1 MLTQILP
8 KKEDLC
14 FVTEKLLSSISYYIQ
29 YGQISSVTDNISYH
43 QQQYNDMSYYYQPK
57 TQDMS
62 SYIAVQGAPKNDNCN
77 VFGLTQQELRY
88 LRVDKTK
95 TIYHI
100 GI

>member
-1 MLTQILP
+1 MLTQIVP
-8 KKEDLC
+8 ENGGCVFCNRDA
-14 FVTEKLLSSISYYIQ
+14 SILHILQSTAW
-29 YGQISSVTDNISYH
+29 SSVTANMWYH

-95 TIYHI
+95 TINHI